1 MHGREVPA
9 DEIGATRIAAR
20 LARRRDARAAVG
32 DPRAARD
39 VADQHGVE
47 RRGGLAGGR
56 EVRGDGAQVRADPR
70 DRDTQVR
77 LRAEDGR
84 AVDGRVG
91 GPRAPARRYP
101 RRLREPVEPGRP
113 TRLVGVRAGI
123 PPRLG
128 LHLRD
133 DPQRRQ
139 LGALGC
145 REVADQGKGLPRQ
158 RGQCGRGDPGHD
170 VGRHGR
176 RRGRR
181 FHDDEARNHR
191 SQRCDESTQD
201 PHRRHPACAV
211 TSRPRSASPAPG
223 LRCGSRPTIRIARTR
238 PARWDTDIDRNPGH
252 GVPPVAG
259 SCSGSSSA
267 SVCSSVLRGRA
278 GGRWRLLAEG
288 LVPSVDHHP
297 AAVEG
302 DRH

>member
-9 DEIGATRIAAR
+9 DEIGAARIAAR

-47 RRGGLAGGR
+47 RRGGLGGGR

-70 DRDTQVR
+70 DRDAQVR

-113 TRLVGVRAGI
+113 TGLVGVRAGI

-139 LGALGC
+139 LGAFGC

-211 TSRPRSASPAPG
+211 TSRPTIRITRTRSALWHVDRRSASPAPG
-223 LRCGSRPTIRIARTR
+223 LRGGTRTSTGTRVTACLRWRAPAAGRRRPACGRRCSRPGGWEVAAPRRGSRPRRR
-238 PARWDTDIDRNPGH
+238 SP
-252 GVPPVAG
+252 
-259 SCSGSSSA
+259 SG
-267 SVCSSVLRGRA
+267 RR
-278 GGRWRLLAEG
+278 RR
-288 LVPSVDHHP
+288 
-297 AAVEG
+297 
-302 DRH
+302 